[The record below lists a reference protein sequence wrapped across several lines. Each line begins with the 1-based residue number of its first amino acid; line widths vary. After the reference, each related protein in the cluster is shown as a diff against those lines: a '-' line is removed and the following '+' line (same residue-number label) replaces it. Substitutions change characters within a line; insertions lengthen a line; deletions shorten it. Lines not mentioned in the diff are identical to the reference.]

1 MVNISKT
8 GYSNPKE
15 KTTNLS
21 REVMRIF
28 KKEVELDLLETSP
41 GVKRGEKSSYK
52 RERMKMCRE
61 A

>member
-41 GVKRGEKSSYK
+41 GVKRGEKS
-52 RERMKMCRE
+52 RFGEEHMQRR
-61 A
+61 